1 MKIKIRETNV
11 QHLRMAKRAR
21 IPAQVSWRVSW
32 CRSTALSHFPSQ
44 NYIKK
49 EKIISIKFHILLL
62 KTIAPLRG
70 SCGLAEFLCYW
81 RYNMISDTHPH
92 SVKSFS
98 LSLEILN
105 FAVLFFFSL
114 RLNNWKLV
122 LYFPIWLSLVWSGMC
137 HHSLSYSKRHSVAMS

>member
-11 QHLRMAKRAR
+11 QHLRMAKRAG

-49 EKIISIKFHILLL
+49 EKISKHKIPYFITEDYRATAGILWSSRISMLLA
-62 KTIAPLRG
+62 IQHDIRH
-70 SCGLAEFLCYW
+70 
-81 RYNMISDTHPH
+81 THPH

-98 LSLEILN
+98 LFLEILN

-122 LYFPIWLSLVWSGMC
+122 LYFPIWFSLVWSGMC
-137 HHSLSYSKRHSVAMS
+137 HHSPKKLKCQIF